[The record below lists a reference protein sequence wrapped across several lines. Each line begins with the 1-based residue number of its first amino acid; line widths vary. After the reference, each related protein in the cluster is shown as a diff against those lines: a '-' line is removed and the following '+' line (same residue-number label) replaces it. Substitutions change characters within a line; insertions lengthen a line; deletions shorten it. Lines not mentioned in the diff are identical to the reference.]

1 MGSLPNSPIACPQ
14 AYLLSLLSL
23 RPLTYHLILPVV
35 GARDMCSHSC
45 VFSFAADLVTDAL
58 FHWGIRSMNNGL
70 NHMIVNDL
78 ARLEPYVTKHLQRF
92 NVAPTMADLASLAAL
107 ASLEP
112 DSDPVIGKPQPTP
125 QVHAIQP
132 RAAQQFVCARAAVYG
147 TYQSPLASHWCRA

>member
-1 MGSLPNSPIACPQ
+1 
-14 AYLLSLLSL
+14 
-23 RPLTYHLILPVV
+23 
-35 GARDMCSHSC
+35 MCSHSC

-112 DSDPVIGKPQPTP
+112 DSDPVIGKPQPTAGACHTAESSSTTCLCTRGCVMAP
-125 QVHAIQP
+125 TRARWRAIGVGL
-132 RAAQQFVCARAAVYG
+132 RR
-147 TYQSPLASHWCRA
+147 W